1 MLILGRLPAKS
12 SLHRKNAFV
21 SNNQLHIMEI
31 DRMAIVVRLYSMQ
44 HRDKDWSTL
53 AYEDQSWERDFKN
66 ETFKYEDPMMNL
78 FQTPFDTEIMDFYPV
93 PGKCQI

>member
-1 MLILGRLPAKS
+1 
-12 SLHRKNAFV
+12 
-21 SNNQLHIMEI
+21 MEI

-66 ETFKYEDPMMNL
+66 ESFKYEDPMMNL
-78 FQTPFDTEIMDFYPV
+78 FQTPFDTEILDFYPV
-93 PGKCQI
+93 PGKCQIKKN